1 MAKHQYD
8 GTTSMNITLD
18 NAFLKHI
25 ERKYEDDS
33 DCDSD
38 SDSDSDDEDDSII
51 GKKFITPFKYKDKA
65 GQIEYDGLL
74 AITPSEYKGKAGQ
87 IEYDGL
93 LAITP
98 STLIWNDLFDC
109 VIDKLLRETDK
120 LLEQK
125 EMEGCKNILLV
136 GGLSESEY
144 LKGKIRCKYSE
155 SYRIHSV
162 QKPILAVVQGA
173 AIMGLR
179 PLSIAKWK
187 APETIGIQIRRPYDE
202 TTDAI
207 LPDTEKKLYKRQ
219 YVIDCGFFALIKKG
233 TRIDPSAAPKI
244 EWFRPWIQCGQP
256 QVSVKLFSSDEENP
270 IHTTDEP
277 EGQKIIKLPDDWKKN
292 EAFPIVYWDKGAEK
306 KLYIGVRD
314 WPEDDREICVQWKD
328 PFSG

>member
-1 MAKHQYD
+1 
-8 GTTSMNITLD
+8 
-18 NAFLKHI
+18 
-25 ERKYEDDS
+25 
-33 DCDSD
+33 
-38 SDSDSDDEDDSII
+38 
-51 GKKFITPFKYKDKA
+51 
-65 GQIEYDGLL
+65 
-74 AITPSEYKGKAGQ
+74 
-87 IEYDGL
+87 
-93 LAITP
+93 
-98 STLIWNDLFDC
+98 
-109 VIDKLLRETDK
+109 
-120 LLEQK
+120 
-125 EMEGCKNILLV
+125 MEGCKDILLV

-179 PLSIAKWK
+179 PLSIAKWM

-207 LPDTEKKLYKRQ
+207 LPDTEKKLCKRQ

-292 EAFPIVYWDKGAEK
+292 EAFPIVYWDKGADKKLLNYQMIGKKNEAFPIVYWDKGAEK

-314 WPEDDREICVQWKD
+314 WPEDDREICIQWKD